1 MRLSVD
7 LSSSLDSDDRFQR
20 LVDIVTEALPVDAVT
35 VLSLDDDLLTPVAQ
49 HGLSDD
55 AMGRSFL
62 ISQHP
67 RLARICEAGKP
78 VVFEPDCEMPDP
90 FDGLLAAA
98 PNLNEHIHACAGCPL
113 WVHERLTGVLTL
125 DALKPDAF
133 AKMSRPFLDALGAL
147 TGATLHTSLL
157 MQALEQSAKRSGLI
171 AQNLMQSD
179 RARHGSYLIG
189 SGDVM
194 KQLKDEIRMVGGSQ
208 LPVLITGE
216 TGSGK
221 ELAVQMLHKSSQ
233 RADRTLVYVN
243 CAALPE
249 TVAESELFG
258 HAAGAFTDA
267 KNTRLGKFQ
276 IADGATLFLDEIGE
290 LPLSV
295 QAKLLRVLQFGEIQR
310 MGSDDLSRV
319 DVRVF
324 AATNRDLNEEVKA
337 GRFRADL
344 LHRLDVCRLHVPALH
359 EHADD
364 IPAIAG
370 HFCDTARLQLGSG
383 RIHLTPQAREALQEY
398 SWPGNVR
405 ELENVISRATLR
417 AAARGKRGAPILLS
431 ARDLGEDFSV
441 ARQANQNAGVQL
453 AAPLEAE
460 GVAANLETQT
470 MTENLVL
477 GDLKELTTNFQI
489 QLIQRAISKQAGNRS
504 AAARELGMHRSNL
517 HRLMQRLEM

>member
-1 MRLSVD
+1 
-7 LSSSLDSDDRFQR
+7 
-20 LVDIVTEALPVDAVT
+20 
-35 VLSLDDDLLTPVAQ
+35 
-49 HGLSDD
+49 
-55 AMGRSFL
+55 
-62 ISQHP
+62 
-67 RLARICEAGKP
+67 
-78 VVFEPDCEMPDP
+78 
-90 FDGLLAAA
+90 
-98 PNLNEHIHACAGCPL
+98 
-113 WVHERLTGVLTL
+113 
-125 DALKPDAF
+125 
-133 AKMSRPFLDALGAL
+133 
-147 TGATLHTSLL
+147 
-157 MQALEQSAKRSGLI
+157 
-171 AQNLMQSD
+171 
-179 RARHGSYLIG
+179 
-189 SGDVM
+189 
-194 KQLKDEIRMVGGSQ
+194 
-208 LPVLITGE
+208 
-216 TGSGK
+216 
-221 ELAVQMLHKSSQ
+221 LAVQMLHKSSQ

-417 AAARGKRGAPILLS
+417 AAARGERGAPILLS